1 MEERVYITETFKQE
15 LVNLGCEAVDYI
27 DIYRQE
33 SSRIFFQAGKCK
45 FHFSKQE
52 LDEATLTAG

>member
-27 DIYRQE
+27 DIYRKE
-33 SSRIFFQAGKCK
+33 GSRIFFQANKCK

-52 LDEATLTAG
+52 LEEATLTAS